1 MQNNK
6 GATYAICDISE
17 FSLISQFSVIQILYR
32 IYLAN

>member
-6 GATYAICDISE
+6 GATYAVCDIRE
-17 FSLISQFSVIQILYR
+17 FSIILQFSVIQILYR